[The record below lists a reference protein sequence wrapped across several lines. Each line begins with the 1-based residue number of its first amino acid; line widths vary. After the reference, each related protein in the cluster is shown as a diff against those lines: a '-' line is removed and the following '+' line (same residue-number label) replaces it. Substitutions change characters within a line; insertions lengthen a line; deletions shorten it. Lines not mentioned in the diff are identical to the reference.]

1 MILAQEQA
9 FLKSETQLQELLT
22 YVQQAAAS
30 AERIDQVER
39 TLLERL
45 LALGHTLLTA
55 YIATQGDGD
64 QGPTAAA
71 ADGRTWRRL
80 PKLHRRRYVSIFG
93 VLEISRAV
101 YGTREGQKIEWAPLD
116 GRLGLPAGEFSYVY
130 EDWVQRLCVQGSFEE
145 ASQSLQCLLGL
156 RAGVRTLEHM
166 NRGLAK
172 RATAFRDS
180 QPAPPAATEGPV
192 LVLTADGKGVP
203 MRRPLEERIRGH
215 RLGTGEKA
223 NKKQMAYVGAAY
235 SIDRFLRTPADVLG
249 ELRGDAVAS
258 PRPRPQHKRVW
269 TEMTP
274 AAGPRGAGRE
284 ALFEWLADEVD
295 QRGGRSMRQVVCL
308 FDGERWLWEKYRDFF
323 PKAVPILDLFHVLEQ
338 LWLAAHCFCPAGG
351 TAAQAFV
358 NIRLRRLL
366 EGKVG
371 YVIGGLRQMGTK
383 RRLSAAKAKTLKS
396 VLGYLENNRQH
407 MRYDVYLA
415 AGYPIGSGVAEGA
428 CRHVVKDRMEGSGMR
443 WTVDGAQAMLDLRA
457 IYLNGDWDTFI
468 AYRVQAEQTK
478 LYGQIAA

>member
-1 MILAQEQA
+1 MILTQEQA

-22 YVQQAAAS
+22 YIQQAAAS

-39 TLLERL
+39 TLLQRL
-45 LALGHTLLTA
+45 LALGHTLLTGYVA
-55 YIATQGDGD
+55 SQGDGD

-71 ADGRTWRRL
+71 PDGRSGRRL
-80 PKLHRRRYVSIFG
+80 PKLHKRRYVSIFG
-93 VLEISRAV
+93 VLEINRAV
-101 YGTREGQKIEWAPLD
+101 YGTRAGQKIEWVPLD
-116 GRLGLPAGEFSYVY
+116 ARLGLPAGEFSYVY
-130 EDWVQRLCVQGSFEE
+130 EDWVQRLCVRGSFAE

-166 NRGLAK
+166 NRDLAK
-172 RATAFRDS
+172 GATAFRDS

-203 MRRPLEERIRGH
+203 MRRPLEERVRGH
-215 RLGTGEKA
+215 RLGKGEKA

-235 SIDRFLRTPADVLG
+235 SMERFVRTPADVLG
-249 ELRGDAVAS
+249 ELGGAAVAG

-274 AAGPRGAGRE
+274 TAGPRGAGRE

-295 QRGGRSMRQVVCL
+295 QRGGRKTRQLVCL
-308 FDGERWLWEKYRDFF
+308 FDGEHWLWEKCRDFF
-323 PKAVPILDLFHVLEQ
+323 PKAVAILDLFHVLEQ
-338 LWLAAHCFCPAGG
+338 LWLAAYCFCPADS
-351 TAAQAFV
+351 AAAETFV

-366 EGKVG
+366 EGKIG
-371 YVIGGLRQMGTK
+371 YVIGGLRQMASK
-383 RRLSAAKAKTLKS
+383 RRLNAARAKTLKS

-407 MRYDVYLA
+407 MRYDLYLA

-457 IYLNGDWDTFI
+457 IYLNGDWDSFI
-468 AYRVQAEQTK
+468 AYRIQTEQTK

>member
-1 MILAQEQA
+1 
-9 FLKSETQLQELLT
+9 
-22 YVQQAAAS
+22 
-30 AERIDQVER
+30 
-39 TLLERL
+39 
-45 LALGHTLLTA
+45 
-55 YIATQGDGD
+55 
-64 QGPTAAA
+64 
-71 ADGRTWRRL
+71 
-80 PKLHRRRYVSIFG
+80 
-93 VLEISRAV
+93 
-101 YGTREGQKIEWAPLD
+101 
-116 GRLGLPAGEFSYVY
+116 
-130 EDWVQRLCVQGSFEE
+130 
-145 ASQSLQCLLGL
+145 LLGL

>member
-1 MILAQEQA
+1 MILSKEQA
-9 FLKSETQLQELLT
+9 ILKSEIQLKELLI
-22 YVQQAAAS
+22 YVQQAVAN

-39 TLLERL
+39 TLLQRL
-45 LALGHTLLTA
+45 LALGHTLLMTYVA
-55 YIATQGDGD
+55 SHGDGD
-64 QGPTAAA
+64 QGPTATAT
-71 ADGRTWRRL
+71 DGRTWRRL
-80 PKLHRRRYVSIFG
+80 PKPHQRRYVSIFG
-93 VLEISRAV
+93 VLEISRVV
-101 YGTREGQKIEWAPLD
+101 YGTREGQKIEWVPLD
-116 GRLGLPAGEFSYVY
+116 ACLGLPAGEFSYVY
-130 EDWVQRLCVQGSFEE
+130 QDWVQRLCVQGSFEE
-145 ASQSLQCLLGL
+145 AGQSLEYLLGL

-166 NRGLAK
+166 NRNLAK

-180 QPAPPAATEGPV
+180 QPPPPATAEAAL

-203 MRRPLEERIRGH
+203 MRRPLEERIRRH
-215 RLGTGEKA
+215 RLGKGEKA

-235 SIDRFLRTPADVLG
+235 SIDRFLRTPADVLE
-249 ELRGDAVAS
+249 ELRDQAGTA

-295 QRGGRSMRQVVCL
+295 QRGGRKGRPVVCL
-308 FDGERWLWEKYRDFF
+308 FDGEHWLWEKCRDFF
-323 PKAVPILDLFHVLEQ
+323 PKAVAILDLFHVLEQ
-338 LWLAAHCFCPAGG
+338 LWLAAYCFCPAGS

-358 NIRLRRLL
+358 NIRLRRML

-383 RRLSAAKAKTLKS
+383 RRLSGAKAETLKS

-407 MRYDVYLA
+407 MRYDLYLA

-428 CRHVVKDRMEGSGMR
+428 CRHVVKDRMERSGMR
-443 WTVDGAQAMLDLRA
+443 WTIEGAQAMLDLRA
-457 IYLNGDWDTFI
+457 IYLNGEWDTFI
-468 AYRVQAEQTK
+468 TYHIQGEQTK